1 MRRYLF
7 YVSQPYS
14 YAILRPLQ
22 AAIRERGDE
31 VAWLVVGCTAKPLRT
46 DEKRVMNFRE
56 ARAWAPE
63 AVFCPGD
70 WVPFFLPGIKIK
82 VFHGLPINKRAHKP
96 EKQSHFRIRGWFD
109 LYCTMAETDTRRYQK
124 LAAEYGHF
132 AVAKTGWPKLDAI
145 LASKREGDA
154 QNGEKLPTVFYA
166 STFSDDVTSAPH
178 LIDVIRHMRDSGQW
192 RFIVT
197 LHPKMPEC
205 IVAEYRS
212 MANEHLTFIESDQD
226 FIPLMSQADVMLCDT
241 SSILFEFMFLDTPVV
256 TFRTNMP
263 GPYLL
268 DVKTPEQVEPA
279 LREALTHPPELMD
292 NMRRFADEL
301 HEFRDGQS
309 SKRVLD
315 AVERFLDNPPKLK
328 KKPLNLLRKIRIGL
342 RLRREAA
349 LQKRLD
355 QSGA

>member
-22 AAIRERGDE
+22 AAIRKRGDE
-31 VAWLVVGCTAKPLRT
+31 VAWLIIGCTAKPLRP
-46 DEKRVMNFRE
+46 DEKRIVSFRE
-56 ARAWAPE
+56 ARDWAPD

-70 WVPFFLPGIKIK
+70 WVPFFLPGIKVK
-82 VFHGLPINKRAHKP
+82 VFHGLPINKRGHKP

-124 LAAEYGHF
+124 LADDYRHF
-132 AVAKTGWPKLDAI
+132 AVVKTGWPKLDAI
-145 LASKREGDA
+145 LADNPQGA
-154 QNGEKLPTVFYA
+154 VPAPHALPTVFYA
-166 STFSDDVTSAPH
+166 STFSDTVTSAPH
-178 LIDVIRHMRDSGQW
+178 LVDTIRRMRDSGEW

-197 LHPKMPEC
+197 LHPKMPEAV
-205 IVAEYRS
+205 VAEYRAL
-212 MANEHLTFIESDQD
+212 ANEHLTFIESDHD
-226 FIPLMSQADVMLCDT
+226 FVPFMSQADVMLCDT

-256 TFRTNMP
+256 TLRTNMP

-268 DVKTPEQVEPA
+268 DVKTPDEVEPA
-279 LREALTHPPELMD
+279 LRRALVRPPELME

-301 HEFRDGQS
+301 HEFRDGHS
-309 SKRVLD
+309 SERVLD
-315 AVERFLDNPPKLK
+315 AVERFMDNPPPLK
-328 KKPLNLLRKIRIGL
+328 RKPLNLLRKLRVAL

-349 LQKRLD
+349 FQRQLD
-355 QSGA
+355 QSGV